1 MTDHL
6 LAQKKKKKK
15 KKKKNNSFVISL
27 KQKKYHTG
35 LSCLTLIYRNVS
47 REFT

>member
-15 KKKKNNSFVISL
+15 QQKNNSFVISL

-35 LSCLTLIYRNVS
+35 PSCLTLIYRNVS